1 MAYAQVLD
9 RLPTKITAGTSVSW
23 LVSLPNFP
31 ASEGWTLTYS
41 LVTSSA
47 QIVVGSTPDGD
58 LYLFE
63 VPFADTAEWLPG
75 TYSWQSHISN
85 ATERY
90 LVESGAVDVV
100 ADLGAAT
107 EGKDTRTWIDT
118 AIDALQAAIAG
129 RASKTQLVQ
138 VVDGVQ
144 VQHMRL
150 NDQIAALKQLKS
162 LRATSRR
169 KLKNIMR
176 TRKVAF

>member
-1 MAYAQVLD
+1 MAYAQVFD
-9 RLPTKITAGTSVSW
+9 KIPPKITAGTSVSW
-23 LVSLPNFP
+23 RVSLPDFP
-31 ASEGWTLTYS
+31 AAEGWTLTYS

-47 QIVVGSTPDGD
+47 QIVVESTPDGD
-58 LYLFE
+58 LHLFE
-63 VPFADTAEWLPG
+63 IPFADSAEWSPG
-75 TYSWQSHISN
+75 TYSWQSHVANS
-85 ATERY
+85 TERY
-90 LVESGAVDVV
+90 LVNSGSVEVV

-107 EGKDTRTWIDT
+107 GGRDTRTWIDT

-162 LRATSRR
+162 LRASSRR
-169 KLKNIMR
+169 KLKNIMQ